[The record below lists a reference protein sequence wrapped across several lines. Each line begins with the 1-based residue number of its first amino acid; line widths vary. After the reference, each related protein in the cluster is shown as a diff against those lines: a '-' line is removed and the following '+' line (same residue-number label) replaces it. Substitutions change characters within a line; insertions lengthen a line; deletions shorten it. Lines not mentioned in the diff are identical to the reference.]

1 MITNEMH
8 FQSEDETLVVDIS
21 KNDEYGSLG
30 GWDVEVHQFPM
41 GNLMGSYNDIGKLID
56 DIRPFT
62 YRLDQEERIAFAE
75 EFKKIS
81 L

>member
-1 MITNEMH
+1 MVTNEMH
-8 FQSEDETLVVDIS
+8 FQSEDETLVVDIT
-21 KNDEYGSLG
+21 KNDEY

-41 GNLMGSYNDIGKLID
+41 GNLMGSYNDFSKLID

-62 YRLDQEERIAFAE
+62 YRLSDEERVEFAE

>member
-8 FQSEDETLVVDIS
+8 FQSEDETLVIDIT
-21 KNDEYGSLG
+21 KNDEYG
-30 GWDVEVHQFPM
+30 WDVTVHQFPM
-41 GNLMGSYNDIGKLID
+41 EHLMGSYNDIGKLID

-62 YRLDQEERIAFAE
+62 YRLSAEERIAFAE

>member
-1 MITNEMH
+1 
-8 FQSEDETLVVDIS
+8 
-21 KNDEYGSLG
+21 
-30 GWDVEVHQFPM
+30 
-41 GNLMGSYNDIGKLID
+41 MGSYNNFNKLID

-62 YRLDQEERIAFAE
+62 YRLSQEERIAFAE

>member
-1 MITNEMH
+1 MVTNEMH
-8 FQSEDETLVVDIS
+8 FQSEDETLVVDIT
-21 KNDEYGSLG
+21 KNDEY

-41 GNLMGSYNDIGKLID
+41 GNLMGSYNDFSKLID
-56 DIRPFT
+56 DIRQFT
-62 YRLDQEERIAFAE
+62 YRLSDEERVAFAE

>member
-8 FQSEDETLVVDIS
+8 FQSEDETLVIDIT
-21 KNDEYGSLG
+21 KNDEY

-62 YRLDQEERIAFAE
+62 YRLSDEERIAFAE
-75 EFKKIS
+75 EFKKIR
-81 L
+81 

>member
-8 FQSEDETLVVDIS
+8 FQSEDETLVVDIT
-21 KNDEYGSLG
+21 KNDEY

-75 EFKKIS
+75 EFRKIE
-81 L
+81 

>member
-1 MITNEMH
+1 MVLSRMN
-8 FQSEDETLVVDIS
+8 FQSEDETLIIDIS
-21 KNDEYGSLG
+21 KNDEY

-41 GNLMGSYNDIGKLID
+41 GNLMGSYNDLGKLIE

-62 YRLDQEERIAFAE
+62 YRLSDEERVAFAE
-75 EFKKIS
+75 EFKKIT